1 MMMTM
6 SIWIQ
11 RQSVRLCHWNVGH
24 LEWNGME
31 WDIDTSVVL
40 FELDITRAW
49 TPSFNR
55 RSFVQQDAPPSRRNG
70 WTLQLCMFHNKRR
83 RKDEGDCDTASH
95 AICMFHKSSPH
106 WSIAASIRTRLC
118 VLDKVLAP
126 ASASVWTSS
135 SGLNSQFL
143 RSSFMRAD
151 DVVLKNKASSYF
163 ILIGRAAAVDAM
175 AISIRIVL

>member
-83 RKDEGDCDTASH
+83 RRDEGDVTLRAMQFACFINPRLTPSLLQSERD
-95 AICMFHKSSPH
+95 CVFL
-106 WSIAASIRTRLC
+106 TRFWPPPAPAYGP
-118 VLDKVLAP
+118 VVLALIHNSY
-126 ASASVWTSS
+126 ALLSCALTTSCW
-135 SGLNSQFL
+135 
-143 RSSFMRAD
+143 RIKRRRI
-151 DVVLKNKASSYF
+151 F